1 MSLSL
6 FLVVATHHS
15 CHGLSLSETASPL
28 RSLTIYARLILV
40 EIHTRAH
47 TRARA
52 HSRLSIP
59 RISRR
64 RPRISRGAISKSH
77 FRKPDLNRS
86 PRLEIPSLA
95 ANQTIFCAFSV
106 QNGIIKR
113 RATRNAIREFIVRL
127 FGKQEASVRSKIG
140 ENCVVT
146 YERRR
151 GFFFCFELVLRVV
164 GCCALSFP
172 RFISFISFSIRLPFY
187 FYSILFY
194 SCRCIRKIVI

>member
-151 GFFFCFELVLRVV
+151 GFFFCFELVPRVV
-164 GCCALSFP
+164 GCCVPFFSTIYLVYLVLYSASFL
-172 RFISFISFSIRLPFY
+172 FLFY
-187 FYSILFY
+187 FILFV
-194 SCRCIRKIVI
+194 SMHSKIVI

>member
-1 MSLSL
+1 M
-6 FLVVATHHS
+6 VATHHS

-95 ANQTIFCAFSV
+95 ANQTIFCAFSA

-127 FGKQEASVRSKIG
+127 FGKQEASVRLKIG

-151 GFFFCFELVLRVV
+151 GFFFCFKSRVGSTSSGMLRPFFSTIYLVYLVLYS
-164 GCCALSFP
+164 ASFLFLFY
-172 RFISFISFSIRLPFY
+172 FILFVSIRKL
-187 FYSILFY
+187 
-194 SCRCIRKIVI
+194 

>member
-151 GFFFCFELVLRVV
+151 GFFFCFELVPRVV

-172 RFISFISFSIRLPFY
+172 TIYLVYLVLYSASFLFLFY
-187 FYSILFY
+187 FILFVVFE
-194 SCRCIRKIVI
+194 KL